1 MLLYLRDVV
10 YMIIVQGDIMDKL
23 NLVAE
28 YKELYYKEIEYKD
41 AMNNKIGTS
50 LTLLTIL
57 CTGQTFIIGILTD
70 LNLVF
75 KIIPIIF
82 FLFELVSAVLTLIT
96 LYYFLK
102 TYYKNS
108 YYLISIKEI
117 KEKLSY
123 NASLINFYVENEIEE
138 ANCIFLKNYFIDK
151 AIQNR
156 EQNLIKNKYQMKLSA
171 YMTLAVF
178 SLIITYIFWI
188 LLIKNFTY

>member
-1 MLLYLRDVV
+1 
-10 YMIIVQGDIMDKL
+10 MIIVQGDIMDKL